1 MPFKIDT
8 CFSIPFLR
16 NTGVLLL
23 LGLAACHNPAQKE
36 NKQAGLAEFET
47 PGSKYQTYS
56 GETGARKY
64 ITLPDSSTVIL
75 NSASTLSVPDNYQ
88 QGHRRLLLDGD
99 AWFEVKPDT
108 AVFSV
113 VTDKLTTEV
122 LGTSFRVRSFTSQQG
137 ATVHLYT
144 GKIKVS
150 KSYHSSTD
158 NQPEILETGQMILA
172 NKEID
177 LMEKETY
184 KPEEARL
191 WLADSLQL
199 NGSANMMFW
208 RTLEDWYGVD
218 ISVTGNGGGNSEVHE
233 LFVKATLQQVLDK
246 LSKQLQF
253 KYTITENKVTIKY

>member
-8 CFSIPFLR
+8 CFSRTFFR
-16 NTGVLLL
+16 NTGVFLI
-23 LGLAACHNPAQKE
+23 LGIVACNTPAQKE
-36 NKQAGLAEFET
+36 NKSAAIREFEE

-56 GETGARKY
+56 GETGTRKY

-75 NSASTLSVPDNYQ
+75 NSASTLLVPENYL

-99 AWFEVKPDT
+99 ACFAVKPDT
-108 AVFSV
+108 SAFTV
-113 VTDKLTTEV
+113 VTDKLTTQV

-158 NQPEILETGQMILA
+158 NQPEILEYGQMILA

-191 WLADSLQL
+191 WLADSLQV
-199 NGSANMMFW
+199 NGPANMMFW
-208 RTLEDWYGVD
+208 RNLEDWYGVD
-218 ISVTGNGGGNSEVHE
+218 INITGNNASNSEVHE
-233 LFVKATLQQVLDK
+233 LFVKASLQQVLDK

-253 KYTITENKVTIKY
+253 KYTIAENKVTIKY